1 MEHAPGR
8 TPLGC
13 KHSPLPTSLP
23 DVLKPIGH
31 KIMINLVK
39 LKALRMRFPGMNER
53 CMFWQGWTLA
63 NLVPRV
69 LLETK
74 VPWWIVVTWLRF
86 IAQILGNKTIYF
98 LYFPMFL
105 D

>member
-1 MEHAPGR
+1 
-8 TPLGC
+8 
-13 KHSPLPTSLP
+13 
-23 DVLKPIGH
+23 
-31 KIMINLVK
+31 
-39 LKALRMRFPGMNER
+39 MRFPGMNER

-74 VPWWIVVTWLRF
+74 VPWWIVVTWFRF

-98 LYFPMFL
+98 LYFSDVPGLKLTPFNYSINMSVYYVV
-105 D
+105 